1 MNVQHERIVELC
13 TELRLGALAAPY
25 PALAQQGAKQQLS
38 FTDFLETLLSAERES
53 QRVRTREMF
62 AWVAGFPAIKTLG
75 RRRRFQFVSFAG
87 GRVKWPRPGLGTSAR
102 AFLERHACKFCRPAT
117 RTSARSPR
125 PFFCLL
131 KHRRADPNQPHL
143 AVAELSLL
151 IAVRIYYCRLAR
163 ALSIVRSGRCSSA
176 GIQG

>member
-87 GRVKWPRPGLGTSAR
+87 GRVKWPRPGL
-102 AFLERHACKFCRPAT
+102 E
-117 RTSARSPR
+117 
-125 PFFCLL
+125 
-131 KHRRADPNQPHL
+131 
-143 AVAELSLL
+143 
-151 IAVRIYYCRLAR
+151 LAR
-163 ALSIVRSGRCSSA
+163 VRSSIGTPASFAGRQLGRLLAHPAIFLFVEASES
-176 GIQG
+176 